1 MSAEW
6 GETFS
11 CFGAT
16 CGVFV
21 SGDDAAPAVAH
32 ARRRLLGWHAR
43 FTRFDPASE
52 LSRLNADPRAAV
64 PVSPSLAELAR
75 VAVGAAELTGGLVDA
90 TLVGELER
98 AGYWADLPAPLPL
111 PLALR
116 LAPRR
121 APAAGHPNAPWRQL
135 QVDGDVI
142 VRPPGLGLDS
152 GGLAK
157 GLFADL
163 LAAELAGHD
172 SFGIDCAGDLR
183 VGGAPRPVHVA
194 SPFGGAGLHTYEL
207 ADCAVATSGIGRR
220 SWIDARGR
228 PAHHLLDPATCAPA
242 FTGVVQATAIAP
254 TAVEAEVRAKAA
266 LLSGPD
272 AAADWLVHGGVLV
285 FDDGSHTLCR

>member
-1 MSAEW
+1 VSGEW
-6 GETFS
+6 GETFA

-21 SGDDAAPAVAH
+21 TGDNAAAAVAH

-43 FTRFDPASE
+43 FTRFDAASE

-64 PVSPSLAELAR
+64 PVSPTLAELAR
-75 VAVGAAELTGGLVDA
+75 VAVAAAEMTDGLVDA
-90 TLVGELER
+90 TLVGALER
-98 AGYWADLPAPLPL
+98 AGCRADLPAPLPL

-121 APAAGHPNAPWRQL
+121 APAAGDPAAVWRRIS
-135 QVDGDVI
+135 VDGDVI
-142 VRPPGLGLDS
+142 RRPPGLALDS

-163 LAAELAGHD
+163 LAGELAGHE

-183 VGGAPRPVHVA
+183 IGGAPRAVHVA
-194 SPFGGAGLHTYEL
+194 TPFGGAPLHVYEL

-228 PAHHLLDPATCAPA
+228 PAHHILDPATGAPA
-242 FTGVVQATAIAP
+242 YTGVVQATAIAP
-254 TAVEAEVRAKAA
+254 TAVEAEIRAKAA
-266 LLSGPD
+266 VLSGPD
-272 AAADWLVHGGVLV
+272 SGADWLEHGGVLV
-285 FDDGSHTLCR
+285 FDDGSHHVA